1 MSGKKK
7 RGHERKFS
15 KNDYGLKHKLTPYQI
30 HILNQHEIDQL
41 LLPQE
46 NVVNFIA
53 TLQHVKPQ

>member
-1 MSGKKK
+1 
-7 RGHERKFS
+7 
-15 KNDYGLKHKLTPYQI
+15 LI
-30 HILNQHEIDQL
+30 QHGIDQL